1 MLLLAAKSDDSHTA
15 CFCSNIEYCQG
26 AQILQPFNMRSF
38 SEYLRQFQ
46 SIDEKARKYHISRVS
61 RFLKFHNLKGFDPIT
76 QSDIQ
81 GFLSHPAAMKLDW
94 QVEQARDA
102 IHLYQEWISRKE
114 RIGSASKRP
123 IGWTAAVEELKRI
136 LRLKHY
142 SIRTEKTYLGWLGRF
157 YRFTGGKN
165 IDQLSDHDIEQFLTH
180 LAVDRK
186 VAAGTRNQALNALV
200 FLYKW
205 ILQRE
210 VKDISDATRAHNK
223 VRLPVVLS
231 LHEVRRLI
239 EHLEV
244 EYNPMARIIFGGGL
258 RSSEC
263 LRLRVQDIDFER
275 NALTIRF
282 GKGAKDRQTIL
293 PESVHDD
300 LNDHLANVRKL
311 YDKDRRN
318 DLQPVYLP
326 EALQRKYPNAGTEW
340 AWQWVFPSRTLSVD
354 PRTKLVRRHHIH
366 QSALQRAVK
375 RATEK
380 ANIHKKVTVH
390 TLRHSFATQ
399 LLENGY
405 DIRTIQELLG
415 HQDVRTTMMY
425 THVVN
430 KGQRAVQSPLDMK

>member
-1 MLLLAAKSDDSHTA
+1 M
-15 CFCSNIEYCQG
+15 Q
-26 AQILQPFNMRSF
+26 SF
-38 SEYLRQFQ
+38 SEYLRQFR
-46 SIDEKARKYHISRVS
+46 SINKKTRKLHISWVN
-61 RFLKFHNLKGFDPIT
+61 RFLKFNNLKEFAPIAR
-76 QSDIQ
+76 SDIQ
-81 GFLSHPAAMKLDW
+81 GFLSHLAAIGLDW
-94 QVEQARDA
+94 QVEQAKDA
-102 IHLYQEWISRKE
+102 IRLYREWIGKKE
-114 RIGSASKRP
+114 QVGSTSKQP
-123 IGWTAAVEELKRI
+123 IGWTAAVEELRRI

-142 SIRTEKTYLGWLGRF
+142 SIRTEKTYLSWLGRF

-165 IDQLSDHDIEQFLTH
+165 VNQLNDHDIEQFLTH

-186 VAAGTRNQALNALV
+186 VAAGTQNQALNALT
-200 FLYKW
+200 FLYKL
-205 ILQRE
+205 ILRRE
-210 VKDISDATRAHNK
+210 VKDISDATRARNK

-239 EHLEV
+239 EHLEA
-244 EYNPMARIIFGGGL
+244 EYNLMARIIFGGGL

-263 LRLRVQDIDFER
+263 LRLRIKDIDFER
-275 NALTIRF
+275 KALTIRF

-293 PESVHDD
+293 PESVNDD
-300 LNDHLANVRKL
+300 LNDHLAELRKL
-311 YDKDRRN
+311 YDEDRRS

-326 EALQRKYPNAGTEW
+326 EALQRKYPNAGREW

-366 QSALQRAVK
+366 QSTLQRAIK
-375 RATEK
+375 RAAEK
-380 ANIHKKVTVH
+380 ANIQKKVNVH

-415 HQDVRTTMMY
+415 HQDVRTTMIY

-430 KGQRAVQSPLDMK
+430 KGPRAVQSPLDMN